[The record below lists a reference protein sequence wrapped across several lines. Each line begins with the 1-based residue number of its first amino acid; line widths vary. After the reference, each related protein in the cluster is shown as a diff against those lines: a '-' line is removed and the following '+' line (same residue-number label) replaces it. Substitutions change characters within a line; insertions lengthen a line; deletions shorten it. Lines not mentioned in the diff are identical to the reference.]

1 VDQWGGALEGA
12 SVRLH
17 QIPNGKTRVASV
29 GADGRFTLAG
39 LTPSNYEIEVVSDS
53 DKVSTKLTLQARD
66 QAVLS
71 VLLRQEAAGVV
82 TAVRDSFGVVTRL
95 RGDMAGGAFGAFADM
110 EVGRKAMVFMAPGA
124 VPPPNAK
131 MEAIEVTAQASRVEV
146 ANSATLA
153 KDKDGSAG

>member
-1 VDQWGGALEGA
+1 GHKSSGASRIDAVVEQDRGPFNGRAAITGTAVDQWGGALEGA
-12 SVRLH
+12 SVRLRDI
-17 QIPNGKTRVASV
+17 QSGKTRVASV

-39 LTPSNYEIEVVSDS
+39 LTPGNYEIEVVSDS

-110 EVGRKAMVFMAPGA
+110 EVGRKAIVFIG
-124 VPPPNAK
+124 
-131 MEAIEVTAQASRVEV
+131 
-146 ANSATLA
+146 
-153 KDKDGSAG
+153 